1 MSITRRVTFR
11 LDPSASQNEKLHII
25 SSQQMYS
32 QQDSSTSF
40 AHLPSLELTLD
51 ILLNRQEKD
60 WGCFQVVKEG
70 EFYALYIPTLD
81 SFKLYK
87 NPKSENYK
95 GYWCNWRSPILPD
108 VKNRSEKPDIFL
120 RNRSKQVTEKKRNQ
134 IMRKKQRII
143 DIKYRYNPCSE
154 MYRLNRMI
162 AQLIRDRI
170 ASNVTFTPGEEIM
183 PLVLATEVED

>member
-1 MSITRRVTFR
+1 MNSRPNYPTSIT
-11 LDPSASQNEKLHII
+11 D
-25 SSQQMYS
+25 
-32 QQDSSTSF
+32 
-40 AHLPSLELTLD
+40 LPSLELSLD

-95 GYWCNWRSPILPD
+95 GYWRNSLSETLPD
-108 VKNRSEKPDIFL
+108 LKGRDEKPDVFL
-120 RNRSKQVTEKKRNQ
+120 RNRSKQIEEKKKNQ
-134 IMRKKQRII
+134 TIILKKQRVI
-143 DIKYRYNPCSE
+143 DVKYRYNSCPE
-154 MYRLNRMI
+154 MYRLNQMI
-162 AQLIRDRI
+162 AKLLRDRI
-170 ASNVTFTPGEEIM
+170 ASNLTFTPGAEIM

>member
-1 MSITRRVTFR
+1 MRRLR
-11 LDPSASQNEKLHII
+11 NYSAAIA
-25 SSQQMYS
+25 
-32 QQDSSTSF
+32 D
-40 AHLPSLELTLD
+40 LPSLELSLE

-70 EFYALYIPTLD
+70 EFYTLLIPTLE

-95 GYWCNWRSPILPD
+95 GYWRNPYLEVLPD

-120 RNRSKQVTEKKRNQ
+120 RNRSKQVAEKKKNQ
-134 IMRKKQRII
+134 TVYKKQRII
-143 DIKYRYNPCSE
+143 DVKYRYNPCPE
-154 MYRLNRMI
+154 IYRLSQMI
-162 AQLIRDRI
+162 AMLLRDRLTSI
-170 ASNVTFTPGEEIM
+170 QTFDPGTEIM

>member
-1 MSITRRVTFR
+1 MVFLATLPFS
-11 LDPSASQNEKLHII
+11 LNII

-32 QQDSSTSF
+32 QKNSSTSF

-70 EFYALYIPTLD
+70 EFYALNIPTLD

-95 GYWCNWRSPILPD
+95 GYWRNSQSQILPD

-134 IMRKKQRII
+134 TIRKKQRII

-154 MYRLNRMI
+154 MYRLNQMI
-162 AQLIRDRI
+162 AKLIRDRI

-183 PLVLATEVED
+183 PLVLATELED